1 MRIAKAKKFEKQYKK
16 HKKLTPKAQKQFVD
30 RLLLFLDDKRHPLLN
45 VHSLKGEYTGLWS
58 FNVTADIRVVFDDS
72 LEEVLILVAI
82 GSHSEL
88 YG

>member
-16 HKKLTPKAQKQFVD
+16 LPPKTQKQFTD
-30 RLLLFLDDKRHPLLN
+30 RLILYLDDKNHPLLN

-58 FNVTADIRVVFDDS
+58 FNVTADIRVIFDDS
-72 LEEVLILVAI
+72 IEEVFILVAI

>member
-16 HKKLTPKAQKQFVD
+16 QTSKIQKQFAD
-30 RLLLFLDDKRHPLLN
+30 RLTLFLQDKRHPLLN

-58 FNVTADIRVVFDDS
+58 FNITADIRVVFDDS
-72 LEEVLILVAI
+72 QEEVMILVAI

>member
-1 MRIAKAKKFEKQYKK
+1 MRIAKAKQFEKQYKK
-16 HKKLTPKAQKQFVD
+16 LTPKVQKQFAE
-30 RLLLFLDDKRHPLLN
+30 RLLMFLDDKNHPLLN

-58 FNVTADIRVVFDDS
+58 FNVTADIRAVFDDS
-72 LEEVLILVAI
+72 YDGVLILTAI